1 MDSILCAQYN
11 IDNTVG
17 SLTQLQK
24 SLLLGTVL
32 GDGYIRKFP
41 GRKDALLEINH
52 SFKQKEYVDWK
63 YKILEN
69 VSASQPKSRNGNKGR
84 IAYRFYT
91 KQLPEISELMN
102 MFYLNGKKIIP
113 DKINLDPIS
122 LAVWYMDDGSQCRDC
137 DMYLNTQQ
145 FDLKDQIKLIER
157 LKELGLEARINKDKN
172 YYRLRFIKSSIPK
185 LKELIKSYIVPS
197 MSYKIEL

>member
-1 MDSILCAQYN
+1 MDSVLYAQYN
-11 IDNTVG
+11 IDNAVG

-41 GRKDALLEINH
+41 GRKNALLEINH
-52 SFKQKEYVDWK
+52 SFNQREYVDWK

-69 VSASQPKSRNGNKGR
+69 ISASQPKSRNSNKGR

-91 KQLPEISELMN
+91 KQLPEISQLMN
-102 MFYLNGKKIIP
+102 LFYRNGKKTIP
-113 DKINLDPIS
+113 DNINLDPIS

-137 DMYLNTQQ
+137 DVYLNTQQ
-145 FDLKDQIKLIER
+145 FDLKDQIKLIAY
-157 LKELGLEARINKDKN
+157 LKELGLEARMNKDKN

-185 LKELIKSYIVPS
+185 LKEFIKNYIVPS
-197 MSYKIEL
+197 MLYKIEL